1 MSHYC
6 LRGFLDHRACTDA
19 MILSNGVRSERKIH
33 ASPGNPRLLIVED
46 DPTTAVFLEHA
57 LREWYR
63 TDTVAAVASGVQQA
77 ISESYDGFLVDIG
90 MRSERVNGIDLLEL
104 LRTLPEYADTPVIA
118 ATGFVMPGDR
128 EHLLESGFDAYLG
141 KPFFRDDLLTTLDR
155 FFGHRHA
162 DA

>member
-1 MSHYC
+1 
-6 LRGFLDHRACTDA
+6 
-19 MILSNGVRSERKIH
+19 MILSSGVQSRQTTH
-33 ASPGNPRLLIVED
+33 GSPGNPRLLIVED

-57 LREWYR
+57 LRAWYR
-63 TDTVAAVASGVQQA
+63 TDAVTAVSSGMQKA
-77 ISESYDGFLVDIG
+77 ISETYDGFLVDIG
-90 MRSERVNGIDLLEL
+90 MRGEEADGIDLLEL
-104 LRTLPEYADTPVIA
+104 LRTMPEYADTPVIA

-141 KPFFRDDLLTTLDR
+141 KPFFRDHLLTTLDR